1 MHGSTDVGDV
11 SWVTTTVQCMTA
23 CFAFGTSPH
32 LWQWV
37 SQGKSALAH
46 KGMTLAAKTMAATAL
61 ELYTNPLLLAA
72 ARTELMESLAKE
84 AYVCPIPEDVR
95 PPIPGRSA

>member
-1 MHGSTDVGDV
+1 
-11 SWVTTTVQCMTA
+11 
-23 CFAFGTSPH
+23 